1 MKKLVIIISALS
13 VLFLSACEQTVSY
26 DGVESAGKRLGNEDN
41 ELFGNSYVLG
51 SDSSV
56 NIVMDAVAA
65 YNSLDAEKEMSY
77 YSDDYVTE
85 ERMAGMKEWHDA
97 RKCTAQNEATNNGQ
111 NIDTHTSYL
120 NETREWSTKTFPN

>member
-1 MKKLVIIISALS
+1 M
-13 VLFLSACEQTVSY
+13 SY

-65 YNSLDAEKEMSY
+65 YNSLDARKSNY
-77 YSDDYVTE
+77 LAAYSVIQNDASISWVDISTGSFYISSVQSGKLGSELARLSPTE
-85 ERMAGMKEWHDA
+85 FF
-97 RKCTAQNEATNNGQ
+97 CPVN
-111 NIDTHTSYL
+111 
-120 NETREWSTKTFPN
+120 